1 MILNELSMHGNALG
15 REQMKQVLSRFL
27 EVCHRIS
34 LEKGDQDFYYAEELF
49 LNELVPGYT
58 IHNWLKDPQ
67 VPKREQDFLRKMMNR
82 RQLIDKKQFLESELC
97 IDLKEGGRE
106 SATGCLA
113 AYETGEYV
121 VSLCTELQWKKES
134 INGIYYTIEEGEQ
147 EVEVGNCSSLNHI
160 SQLLIEEK
168 KKTIRMVSSG
178 LELWEKRE
186 SIYPHLIFCECVRKQ
201 LEEDRNSLHIKMIMK
216 RLQILEDYFENYQ
229 GKFNP
234 KDVGYGCRE
243 ESETVAKN
251 IQLRGMR
258 IFKTPEGLKEF
269 FTYHI
274 SFAGNFPGRIHFI
287 PDGAHKRGIIGY
299 IGKHLPTGKF
309 STI

>member
-1 MILNELSMHGNALG
+1 MHSNALE
-15 REQMKQVLSRFL
+15 REQIKQVISEFL
-27 EVCHRIS
+27 KVCHKIS
-34 LEKGDQDFYYAEELF
+34 LEKGDQDFYYAEEL
-49 LNELVPGYT
+49 LLSELVPGYT

-67 VPKREQDFLRKMMNR
+67 VPKREQDFLRKMINR
-82 RQLIDKKQFLESELC
+82 RLLIDKKQFLGSEFC
-97 IDLKEGGRE
+97 IELKEGGSE

-121 VSLCTELQWKKES
+121 VSLCTDLQWKRES
-134 INGIYYTIEEGEQ
+134 INGIYYTIEEDGQ
-147 EVEVGNCSSLNHI
+147 KVEVRNCSSLNHVG
-160 SQLLIEEK
+160 QLLIEEK

-186 SIYPHLIFCECVRKQ
+186 SIYPHLIFCDCVRKQ
-201 LEEDRNSLHIKMIMK
+201 LEEDRNSLYIKMIMK

-234 KDVGYGCRE
+234 KDVGYRCRE

-258 IFKTPEGLKEF
+258 IFKTPEGQEEF
-269 FTYHI
+269 FPYHI
-274 SFAGNFPGRIHFI
+274 SFTGNFPGRIHFI
-287 PDGAHKRGIIGY
+287 PDRVHKRGIIGY
-299 IGKHLPTGKF
+299 IGKHLPTGRF